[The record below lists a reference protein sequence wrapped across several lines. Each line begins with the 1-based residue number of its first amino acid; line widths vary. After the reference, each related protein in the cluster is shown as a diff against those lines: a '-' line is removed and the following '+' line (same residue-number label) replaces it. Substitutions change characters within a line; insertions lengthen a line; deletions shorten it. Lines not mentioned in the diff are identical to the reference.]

1 MTLHVR
7 RADKKDIPRIQE
19 LLVQVNQVHA
29 DGRPDIF
36 KSGGVKYTDAQLGIL
51 LEDDTRPV
59 FVAVNDEELVCG
71 YGFCIITD
79 VQETSNRMPM
89 KTLYIDDLCV
99 DEKIRRMGTGK
110 VLYDYIVKYAREI
123 GCYNLTLNVWACNP
137 SAMAFYEKQGLTML
151 KKEMETIL

>member
-7 RADKKDIPRIQE
+7 RAIEKDIPRIQA

-36 KSGGVKYTDAQLGIL
+36 KSGGVKYTDGQLRIL

-59 FVAVNDEELVCG
+59 FVAVNEEDFVCG
-71 YGFCIITD
+71 YGLCIITD
-79 VQETSNRMPM
+79 VQETSNRVPM

-110 VLYDYIVKYAREI
+110 ILYDFIVRYAREI

-137 SAMAFYEKQGLTML
+137 SAMAFYEKQGLVML
-151 KKEMETIL
+151 KKEMEMIL